1 MSCLKYNVEL
11 LDNCKQQYKLLYK
24 YLILLKN
31 NNQQIKL
38 LEKNVDNLMQS
49 MNELTNKISDI
60 NVFLFCIFVLQIFIL
75 FK

>member
-38 LEKNVDNLMQS
+38 LEKNVDNLMQL
-49 MNELTNKISDI
+49 MNEITNKISDI